1 MRVKTELNVSR
12 TAFRVTIQSNLF
24 LHFFIN
30 LKQLRRS
37 SGMGFQPGLYRSVY
51 AQTIM
56 MYTLLWSLTHTK
68 MHTLK
73 PTVKGRI
80 RTLNILKWK

>member
-1 MRVKTELNVSR
+1 
-12 TAFRVTIQSNLF
+12 
-24 LHFFIN
+24 
-30 LKQLRRS
+30 
-37 SGMGFQPGLYRSVY
+37 MGFQPGLYRSVY

-73 PTVKGRI
+73 PTVKGKI